1 MQAPRLTPSM
11 VCVLVAFPA
20 LIGACA
26 GHTRPSSGGDMERP
40 GSAGNAGSGV
50 IPATARLLPNGLLL
64 TARLDQTITTAMP
77 EGYAI
82 STKVA
87 DTIAAK
93 DGAVAVPAGTVIRG
107 VVTGIRP
114 DSGAKTPILCLNFD
128 FLELKGRAYSIR
140 SSVKSV
146 RINDLPATI
155 LSRDSA
161 ATIFGNEGAGPP
173 RGVLIALTPSATPGE
188 PAELPAGTM
197 LVVELDS
204 AIAVPAR

>member
-1 MQAPRLTPSM
+1 MG
-11 VCVLVAFPA
+11 
-20 LIGACA
+20 GA
-26 GHTRPSSGGDMERP
+26 
-40 GSAGNAGSGV
+40 SAGGESGV

-64 TARLDQTITTAMP
+64 GVKLDQTITTATP
-77 EGYAI
+77 VGYAI

-87 DTIAAK
+87 DSIAAK
-93 DGAVAVPAGTVIRG
+93 DGAVAVPAGTVVRG
-107 VVTGIRP
+107 VVTGVRP
-114 DSGAKTPILCLNFD
+114 DSAAQTPILCLNFD
-128 FLELKGRAYSIR
+128 FLELKGRSYSIR

-161 ATIFGNEGAGPP
+161 ATIFANAPAGPP
-173 RGVLIALTPSATPGE
+173 KGVLIALAPSLTPGE
-188 PAELPAGTM
+188 PATLPAGTT